1 MRKMD
6 EMLRNVTYIFALR
19 GFVIVIPPII
29 ASVIVASD
37 FKKKKTYFYA
47 LHDFV
52 IAIIPPIIAGVIAAS
67 KVATLCIECN

>member
-29 ASVIVASD
+29 ANVIVASD
-37 FKKKKTYFYA
+37 LKKKTYFYA

-52 IAIIPPIIAGVIAAS
+52 IAIIPPIIAGVIAAF
-67 KVATLCIECN
+67 KAATLCIECN